1 MKLPEWYSQ
10 LREYSKPNTRKS
22 IIQILDSFVPLLL
35 LTGLMVGSAAC
46 ADPMLRCDVNY
57 AGSTQVIETSP
68 VADPYPVASVD
79 IGGRFWFKAVMVGHA
94 TQVDYIKLYAYLDT
108 RQQPLLIQEVK
119 YLPPFQFTQ
128 TPYLLT
134 GTQHL
139 YAGPVERELVYSC
152 TLQGV
157 QP

>member
-1 MKLPEWYSQ
+1 MTAALAFCAC
-10 LREYSKPNTRKS
+10 
-22 IIQILDSFVPLLL
+22 SFPLAASANALL
-35 LTGLMVGSAAC
+35 H
-46 ADPMLRCDVNY
+46 CDVSY
-57 AGSTQVIETSP
+57 AGSTHVVETRA
-68 VADPYPVASVD
+68 VTDPYPVPSVD

-139 YAGPVERELVYSC
+139 YAGPIERELVYNC